1 MTNPVLNPPFQWKE
15 VDSLHDCYR
24 ECEEKS
30 PGWAIAE
37 RNKCQWY
44 CHLKDTHG
52 LFKSDSQEESTPI
65 DISSTF
71 REIGN
76 KFYDFADSVSVL

>member
-1 MTNPVLNPPFQWKE
+1 MTNTVLNPPFQWKE
-15 VDSLHDCYR
+15 VDSPHDCYR

-37 RNKCQWY
+37 RNNCKWY

-52 LFKSDSQEESTPI
+52 LFKSDSQEE
-65 DISSTF
+65 
-71 REIGN
+71 
-76 KFYDFADSVSVL
+76 

>member
-1 MTNPVLNPPFQWKE
+1 MTNPILNPPFQWKAP
-15 VDSLHDCYR
+15 HDCYR

-30 PGWAIAE
+30 PGNSWQVTAE
-37 RNKCQWY
+37 QNNCKWY

-76 KFYDFADSVSVL
+76 KFYDLADSVSVL